1 MPLQLD
7 GRDEFESIS
16 TWYIFLRVDS
26 CACQSETQLV
36 SGTGAM
42 RLRLTRLKPE
52 TWAGTAIRGGKR
64 VPGLDWP
71 SQSSDNFCNS
81 G

>member
-1 MPLQLD
+1 MLLQLD
-7 GRDEFESIS
+7 GREEFESIS
-16 TWYIFLRVDS
+16 TWCASLRVGS
-26 CACQSETQLV
+26 CACQSETKVV

-42 RLRLTRLKPE
+42 RLRLTRLKLE
-52 TWAGTAIRGGKR
+52 TWAGTMIRGGKR

-71 SQSSDNFCNS
+71 SQSSDNFCTS